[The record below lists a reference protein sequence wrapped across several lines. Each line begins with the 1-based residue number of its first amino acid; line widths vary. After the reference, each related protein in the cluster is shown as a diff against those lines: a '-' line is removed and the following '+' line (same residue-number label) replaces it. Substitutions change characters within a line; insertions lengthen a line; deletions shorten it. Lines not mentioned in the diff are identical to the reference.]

1 MTKRLFDIF
10 FSITGLVLS
19 SGFIALFYILATID
33 TRQNGLFL
41 QQRIGR
47 FAKPFTIFKLRTFSL
62 STEKPISRFG
72 AFLRNSKIDEL
83 PQLFNVFIGDM
94 SVVGPRPDIAG
105 YYDLLEGEN
114 RKVLELKPGLTSEA
128 SIKFANEEDV
138 LAQQDHPLEYND
150 TIIFPEK
157 IKMNLEYYYNN
168 SISEDVTIVLKTVFR
183 SFTFFSKLK
192 STKFRDYN

>member
-19 SGFIALFYILATID
+19 SGFIVFFYILATID
-33 TRQNGLFL
+33 TCQNGLFF

-47 FAKPFTIFKLRTFSL
+47 FGKPFTIFKLRTFSL

-150 TIIFPEK
+150 TVIFPEK
-157 IKMNLEYYYNN
+157 VKMNLDYYYTN
-168 SISEDVTIVLKTVFR
+168 SIFGDIKIVLKTVFR
-183 SFTFFSKLK
+183 SYIK
-192 STKFRDYN
+192 N